1 MDEVPSE
8 AKTEAKVITVTLN
21 PSLDRTL
28 VTHFLAVGYHNRTT
42 GPTRLD
48 PAGRGVSVSRALYAL
63 GVPTHAIILLGR
75 DATGRSYQS
84 LLAEEQFPITI
95 LRREG
100 TTRSNIDIKDTGHNH
115 ETIVLEE
122 STGVEQA
129 HLEMVADMIQQLVA
143 PGDRVVFAGSVP
155 EGVRTDVYAWLTTV
169 AQTAGARVAINA
181 GGGESLLQS
190 LRANPR
196 MIYLTQTQLEGLFNF
211 PVRTH
216 EDVIYCA
223 QQLHDQGAVQVLVAM
238 QKVNDIVL
246 LTAEGTWMVDLP
258 EIDPGTHGGTAEA
271 LIAGFLSARMAGQ
284 SYEEALS
291 FGAAAATFTGA
302 QVGNAFGTAKDLE
315 QYTSQIEVLSAD
327 VLADLMAAQQE
338 AHPDEA
344 PDDL

>member
-48 PAGRGVSVSRALYAL
+48 PAVRGVSVSRALYAL

-181 GGGESLLQS
+181 GGGESLRAFHARVEAA
-190 LRANPR
+190 LRLLVGKYPSR
-196 MIYLTQTQLEGLFNF
+196 I
-211 PVRTH
+211 V
-216 EDVIYCA
+216 V
-223 QQLHDQGAVQVLVAM
+223 AVA
-238 QKVNDIVL
+238 
-246 LTAEGTWMVDLP
+246 
-258 EIDPGTHGGTAEA
+258 HGGVLDCAYRIASGLPLDAPRGHALLNASLNRIEFDGTRFALGAWAEVSHLDEA
-271 LIAGFLSARMAGQ
+271 L
-284 SYEEALS
+284 
-291 FGAAAATFTGA
+291 
-302 QVGNAFGTAKDLE
+302 
-315 QYTSQIEVLSAD
+315 
-327 VLADLMAAQQE
+327 
-338 AHPDEA
+338 
-344 PDDL
+344 DDA